1 MGTLIIHFC
10 PKIHKY
16 TKIKKPKT
24 DIIMSYS
31 NDAEYRQYFRNITG
45 MRNAVYHH
53 EPGHINLNESIPDDM
68 DDTTLDEYLYD
79 EEAVTKTLSYIYDLT
94 KNDARFQELYDLAAA
109 RMISMDREIG
119 LTILM
124 TYDYLA
130 LFYSCFTEFIDG
142 KDFDD
147 GFKQL
152 KKSLIPNRG

>member
-10 PKIHKY
+10 PKKHKY
-16 TKIKKPKT
+16 TKPPEHITMPYT
-24 DIIMSYS
+24 
-31 NDAEYRQYFRNITG
+31 NDAEYRQYFRKITG
-45 MRNAVYHH
+45 MRDQVYHH
-53 EPGHINLNESIPDDM
+53 EPGHINLNEGVPEDM

-79 EEAVTKTLSYIYDLT
+79 EEAVTRTLSFIYGST

-130 LFYSCFTEFIDG
+130 VFYSCFTAFMEGQEFN
-142 KDFDD
+142 D
-147 GFKQL
+147 GFERL